1 MIINI
6 FLKNLDLDLKK
17 FVLKK
22 QDNSTKK
29 FQIDYKSELN
39 QSQLD
44 AVMHNTGASLVI
56 AGAGTGKTR
65 TIVYRVARL
74 IEDGTDPNKILLL
87 TFTRKSA
94 EEMKR
99 RASNLLDGRCNKIF
113 AGTYHSFALNILRKY
128 ANKLNIENFNII
140 DQSDS
145 DDTINL
151 IRTNY
156 LANKKFKTKRFPQ
169 KSVISKIISMSI
181 NKQESIEDIILS
193 QYPYFIDETD
203 DIKKIASQ
211 YKVFKKNANIMDYDD
226 LLLNLHFI
234 LKNYLEIRKEI
245 VNNISHIMID
255 EYQDSNRLQHEIVMM
270 LGNDSSNIMVVGDDS
285 QSIYSFR
292 GAEHQNIIFYPK
304 SFSECKIYKIEENY
318 RSTNQ
323 ILNFTN
329 DIINKSNFSYKKSLF
344 SNKEDGEKP
353 IILSTKNERQQSL
366 FIVQHLLEQR
376 EEGNSFN
383 DTAILFRSNFHSFD
397 LEIELNK
404 ANIPFKKFGGMKFI
418 ESSHIKDLLAYLK
431 VISNEKD
438 LIALTRILKLI
449 KGVGNATITK
459 ITNEVSENKNIVE
472 CVESLTRVKAKEDI
486 IIMLGFLN
494 NIRKTKDQD
503 LIVIIT
509 KLIEYYTPILEEI
522 YDNENKRKQD
532 LQTLISI
539 AERYKTLEHFLNDLS
554 IDPAIASVEDIE
566 AENNEDEFVTLSTIH
581 SAKGLEW
588 NKVILIWALDGR
600 FPSSKS
606 ADNLEDIEEERRL
619 FYVATT
625 RSKDSLLIIYP
636 TNIFDRES
644 GFVLSK
650 YSRFIDDAGEG
661 TYDKYTLIEEE

>member
-1 MIINI
+1 M
-6 FLKNLDLDLKK
+6 KK

-22 QDNSTKK
+22 QDTSPKN
-29 FQIDYKSELN
+29 FQIDYKNELN
-39 QSQLD
+39 QSQYD
-44 AVMHNTGASLVI
+44 AVMHNKGAALVI

-65 TIVYRVARL
+65 TVVYRVARL
-74 IEDGTDPNKILLL
+74 IEDGIDPTKILLL

-99 RASNLLDGRCNKIF
+99 RSANLLDGRCSKIF
-113 AGTYHSFALNILRKY
+113 AGTYHSFALNTLRKY
-128 ANKLNIENFNII
+128 GSKIKLENFSII

-156 LANKKFKTKRFPQ
+156 LANKKFKSKRFPQ

-181 NKQESIEDIILS
+181 NKQESIQDLVLS
-193 QYPYFIDETD
+193 EYPYYIEESD
-203 DIKKIASQ
+203 DIKEIANQ
-211 YKVFKKNANIMDYDD
+211 YKVFKINANIMDYDD
-226 LLLNLHFI
+226 LLLNLHII
-234 LKNYLEIRKEI
+234 LKNYSEIRKEI
-245 VNNISHIMID
+245 INNLDYIMID
-255 EYQDSNRLQHEIVMM
+255 EYQDSNRLQHEIVLM
-270 LGNDSSNIMVVGDDS
+270 LGNNSSNIMVVGDDA

-292 GAEHQNIIFYPK
+292 GAEHQNIIFYPN

-329 DIINKSNFSYKKSLF
+329 DIINKSKFAYTKNLF

-353 IILSTKNERQQSL
+353 IVLSTKNERHQSL

-376 EEGNSFN
+376 EEGESLN

-404 ANIPFKKFGGMKFI
+404 ANIPYKKFGGLKFI

-431 VISNEKD
+431 VIFNEKD
-438 LIALTRILKLI
+438 VIALTRILKLI

-459 ITNEVSENKNIVE
+459 ITNEVSENKNIMD
-472 CVESLTRVKAKEDI
+472 CVNSLNRVKAKEDI
-486 IIMLGFLN
+486 IITLGYLSN
-494 NIRKTKDQD
+494 LRKKKEDD
-503 LIVIIT
+503 LTTLVS
-509 KLIEYYTPILEEI
+509 KLIEFYTPTLEEQ
-522 YDNENKRKQD
+522 YDNEHKRKQD
-532 LQTLISI
+532 LQTLLSIS
-539 AERYKTLEHFLNDLS
+539 ERYKNIEQFLNDLS

-566 AENNEDEFVTLSTIH
+566 SESNEDEFLTLSTIH
-581 SAKGLEW
+581 SSKGLEW
-588 NKVILIWALDGR
+588 KKVILIWALDGK

-606 ADNLEDIEEERRL
+606 ADTIDDLEEERRL

-625 RSKDSLLIIYP
+625 RAKDSLFITYP

-650 YSRFIDDAGEG
+650 HSRFIDDAGED